1 MENNIVYVLYDHN
14 KPITVSH
21 SYEIAKARSIIESSK
36 PYSGYYGPY
45 HDFKIDKFSICD
57 DENLI
62 RESKEYTPI
71 YGIYFNHLGDIDGI
85 YLEGHIKEKEA
96 PIEPSAH
103 VHSCSCVDV
112 TLPAKNIEEATN
124 IARDKRLELL
134 RDHFGIDKSF
144 DDSNVELECDEDEE
158 FPIIWDIHFGI
169 NGNII
174 SPTIYCS
181 HYEDTRYSVN
191 SAIVRIF
198 PRNYDFTITG
208 VTDHK
213 DKDTIIKMARDTRK
227 KYIEDKIN
235 I

>member
-1 MENNIVYVLYDHN
+1 M
-14 KPITVSH
+14 SQCH
-21 SYEIAKARSIIESSK
+21 S
-36 PYSGYYGPY
+36 
-45 HDFKIDKFSICD
+45 FKIDKFSICD

-71 YGIYFNHLGDIDGI
+71 YGICFNSTGDIDNI
-85 YLEGHIKEKEA
+85 FLERHIKSKET
-96 PIEPSAH
+96 PIEPKAS
-103 VHSCSCVDV
+103 VHSCTYVNV
-112 TLPAKNIEEATN
+112 TVPAKNVEEATN
-124 IARDKRLELL
+124 IARDKRIELL

-144 DDSNVELECDEDEE
+144 DDSNVKLECSEDEE
-158 FPIIWDIHFGI
+158 FPITWDISFDL

-174 SPTIYCS
+174 SPTIYCH

-198 PRNYDFTITG
+198 PRNYNFTITG

-227 KYIEDKIN
+227 KYIEDKLN